1 VRRLWQHDAT
11 VPHVHRWKERT
22 MSESGTQDAH
32 AEASARPPLDHRLR
46 RMVGRDPNE
55 PHRTATPLELLFDLT
70 FVVAF
75 SQAGAQTAH
84 LLELG
89 HWAPAVGG
97 FLFAVFAIWWAWIN
111 YSWLASA
118 YDNDD
123 IFFRVATMV
132 EMLGVLVLALGLP
145 DLFNSLDEGEH
156 VDNSVV
162 VAGYVVMRVATIALW
177 VRAAKHDPPRRRTAL
192 TYVVFVSVTQ
202 LGWVV
207 LIFVNLPLS
216 ATLAFTSAL
225 ILLELVGPYVAERGR
240 EGGTPWHAHHIAERY
255 GLLVII
261 TLGEIILGTILAIS
275 AVIEEQD
282 WSIEAALV
290 AFGGTA
296 LAFGL
301 WWVYFTMPSGKMLAR
316 FRERGFVWGYSHY
329 FIFAGLAGTGAGLH
343 VAAYEIEGVAHIDM
357 VQALLAVVIP
367 VAVFMV
373 ALFTIYSLL
382 LRQFDPFHIWLFIGS
397 VVVLA
402 LAVVAVMAGASF
414 GVGILITAASPFVVV
429 VGYETVGHRHQAVA
443 LERALAN

>member
-1 VRRLWQHDAT
+1 MSEQPTHDA
-11 VPHVHRWKERT
+11 R
-22 MSESGTQDAH
+22 A
-32 AEASARPPLDHRLR
+32 AASAHPPLDHRLR
-46 RMVGRDPNE
+46 GMVGRDPNE

-89 HWAPAVGG
+89 HWGPAIGG
-97 FLFAVFAIWWAWIN
+97 FAFAVFAIWWAWIN

-145 DLFNSLDEGEH
+145 QLFHSLDEGRH
-156 VDNSVV
+156 VDNGVV

-177 VRAAKHDPPRRRTAL
+177 LRAAKHDPARRRTAL
-192 TYVVFVSVTQ
+192 TYVVFVSVAQ
-202 LGWVV
+202 VGWVV
-207 LIFVNLPLS
+207 LIFADLPL
-216 ATLAFTSAL
+216 TTGLAFML
-225 ILLELVGPYVAERGR
+225 VLVVLELVGPYIAERGR
-240 EGGTPWHAHHIAERY
+240 DGGTPWHAHHIAERY

-261 TLGEIILGTILAIS
+261 TLGEIVLGTILAIS

-282 WSIEAALV
+282 WSVETVLV

-301 WWVYFTMPSGKMLAR
+301 WWVYFTMPSGKVLAR
-316 FRERGFVWGYSHY
+316 FRERGFVWGYGHY
-329 FIFAGLAGTGAGLH
+329 FIFVALAGTGAGLH
-343 VAAYEIEGVAHIDM
+343 VAAFTIEGVAHIGI
-357 VQALLAVVIP
+357 VQALLTVVIP
-367 VAVFMV
+367 VGLFMV
-373 ALFTIYSLL
+373 ALFTVYSLL
-382 LRQFDPFHIWLFIGS
+382 LRQFDPFHIWLFAGS
-397 VVVLA
+397 MLALVLA
-402 LAVVAVMAGASF
+402 VAAVAAGASF

-429 VGYETVGHRHQAVA
+429 VGYETVGHRHQAAA

>member
-1 VRRLWQHDAT
+1 
-11 VPHVHRWKERT
+11 

-46 RMVGRDPNE
+46 RMVGRDPDE
-55 PHRTATPLELLFDLT
+55 PNRASTPLELLFDLT

-89 HWAPAVGG
+89 HWGPAIGG

-132 EMLGVLVLALGLP
+132 EMLGVLILALGLP
-145 DLFNSLDEGEH
+145 DLFHSLDEGEH
-156 VDNSVV
+156 VDNGVV

-177 VRAAKHDPPRRRTAL
+177 LRAAKHDTARRRTAL

-202 LGWVV
+202 LGWIV
-207 LIFVNLPLS
+207 LIFVNLPVGPTIGF
-216 ATLAFTSAL
+216 TLLL
-225 ILLELVGPYVAERGR
+225 IALELVGPYVAEHGR

-261 TLGEIILGTILAIS
+261 TLGEIILGTIVAIS
-275 AVIEEQD
+275 AVIDEQD
-282 WSIEAALV
+282 WSVEAVVV

-301 WWVYFTMPSGKMLAR
+301 WWVYFTMPSGKVLQR
-316 FRERGFVWGYSHY
+316 YRERGFVWGYAHY
-329 FIFAGLAGTGAGLH
+329 FIFVALAGAGAGLH
-343 VAAYEIEGVAHIDM
+343 VAAYEIEGVAHIGI
-357 VQALLAVVIP
+357 VQALLTVVVP
-367 VAVFMV
+367 VGIFMV

-397 VVVLA
+397 VVLLV
-402 LAVVAVMAGASF
+402 LAVVAVAAGASF

-429 VGYETVGHRHQAVA
+429 VGYETVGHRHQAAA
-443 LERALAN
+443 LARALGD